1 MGVSLLYLG
10 FRQHQLLDVEHIG
23 LCGCVDAFLLHY
35 VPFSAMMVLRGKPRG
50 SLPENGRRLAFNQ
63 RA

>member
-23 LCGCVDAFLLHY
+23 LCGGEAYPTVQQIDNFVIYLILIFLLNLMY
-35 VPFSAMMVLRGKPRG
+35 L
-50 SLPENGRRLAFNQ
+50 
-63 RA
+63 